1 MNSYK
6 DFLLIEVIPAKVDDN
21 QTVST
26 AVSVSKLQHQHR
38 RSRRSAEKANSLDF
52 DLDVVDIS
60 GDTGRLKVIIL
71 NVFDD
76 NVYLD
81 IYPFFLGCYF
91 YTISSFLSVN
101 GFSGLSA
108 LEQCQVR
115 KVTQLTDLSSK
126 IRLSVSHLLN
136 QRNKHFK
143 M

>member
-6 DFLLIEVIPAKVDDN
+6 DFLLIEVIPAKVDVN

-60 GDTGRLKVIIL
+60 GDTGRFKVIIL

-76 NVYLD
+76 NVYFD
-81 IYPFFLGCYF
+81 IYPFFGGLL
-91 YTISSFLSVN
+91 FLYNFFIFV
-101 GFSGLSA
+101 GKWFFQA
-108 LEQCQVR
+108 
-115 KVTQLTDLSSK
+115 
-126 IRLSVSHLLN
+126 
-136 QRNKHFK
+136 
-143 M
+143 